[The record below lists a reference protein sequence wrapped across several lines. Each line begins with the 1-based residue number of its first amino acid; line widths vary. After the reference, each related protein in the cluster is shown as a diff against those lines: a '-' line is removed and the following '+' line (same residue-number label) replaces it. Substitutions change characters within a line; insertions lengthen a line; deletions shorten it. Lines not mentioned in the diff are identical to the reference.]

1 MSISYEE
8 MKKKLEKYDQ
18 MQLLSNYDRVD
29 NKIKAEL
36 EEQIERIDFEQIKEL
51 YNTTKEEVSF
61 ENDIIEP
68 IAYIEKDKLDKE
80 KFEKYFSLGEKAI
93 KEGKYSIVTM
103 AGGQGTRLGHSGPK
117 GTFDIGLDSHKSIF
131 EILADNIKEES
142 KKYDVMIPWY
152 IMTSKENNEETKAFF
167 EENNYF
173 GYNKEYVKFFQQGK
187 LPMCDEKGKILI
199 NEKGIIK
206 EASDGHGGIFQSMKR
221 NNITEDMKQRG
232 IEWAFIG
239 PVDNVLVK
247 MVDPVLLG
255 VMIDKKVLAGG
266 KSVVKANP
274 SEKVGVFC
282 KRNGKP
288 GVVEYT
294 EISQEMAEQVDE
306 NGELV
311 FGESHINCNLFNIS
325 AIEEVANKN
334 LPYHIA
340 HKKASYL
347 DENGNLVVPEKPN
360 AFKFESFIFDA
371 FDMLDDMAILRVK
384 REEEFAPV
392 KNAEGTD
399 SPETARELYKKFY
412 NIK

>member
-1 MSISYEE
+1 MTYEE
-8 MKKKLEKYDQ
+8 METKAKEYDQ
-18 MQLLSNYDRVD
+18 MQIITNYNRADEET
-29 NKIKAEL
+29 KKAL
-36 EEQIERIDFEQIKEL
+36 EEQISRIDFEQVSNL
-51 YNTTKEEVSF
+51 YETTKNEVSF
-61 ENDIIEP
+61 ENDVIEP
-68 IAYIEKDKLDKE
+68 IAYVEKDKLSE
-80 KFEKYFSLGEKAI
+80 EEYNKYFKLGEEAI
-93 KEGKYSIVTM
+93 KNGKYSAVIM

-117 GTFDIGLDSHKSIF
+117 GTFDIGLESHKSIF
-131 EILADNIKEES
+131 EILVDSLKEES
-142 KKYDVMIPWY
+142 NKYGVTIPCY
-152 IMTSKENNEETKAFF
+152 IMTSKENNAQTEAFF

-173 GYNKEYVKFFQQGK
+173 GYDKNAIKFFQQGK
-187 LPMCDEKGKILI
+187 LPMCDESGKILI
-199 NEKGIIK
+199 NENGIIK
-206 EASDGHGGIFQSMKR
+206 EAADGHGGIFQSLKKNGM
-221 NNITEDMKQRG
+221 TEDMKQKG

-247 MVDPVLLG
+247 MVDPILLG
-255 VMIDKKVLAGG
+255 IMIDKKVLAGG

-274 SEKVGVFC
+274 AEKVGVFC
-282 KRNGKP
+282 KRNGRP

-294 EISQEMAEQVDE
+294 EISKEMSERVDE

-311 FGESHINCNLFNIS
+311 FGESHINCNLFSLS

-347 DENGNLVVPEKPN
+347 DENGNLVVPDKPN
-360 AFKFESFIFDA
+360 AYKFESFIFDA

-399 SPETARELYKKFY
+399 SPETARQLYKEFY

>member
-1 MSISYEE
+1 MNFEE
-8 MKKKLEKYDQ
+8 LKEKVEKYGQ
-18 MQLLSNYDRVD
+18 EQVLNNYDKSDETTRED
-29 NKIKAEL
+29 LA
-36 EEQIERIDFEQIKEL
+36 EQIQRIDFEKLNKL
-51 YNTTKEEVSF
+51 YEQTKNEVSF
-61 ENDIIEP
+61 ENDVIEP
-68 IAYIEKDKLDKE
+68 ISYVDKE
-80 KFEKYFSLGEKAI
+80 KLSQEDYEKYLEIGETAI
-93 KEGKYSIVTM
+93 RNGEYSIVTM
-103 AGGQGTRLGHSGPK
+103 AGGQGTRLGHNGPK

-131 EILADNIKEES
+131 EILTDSIKAES
-142 KKYDVMIPWY
+142 EKYGVTIPWY
-152 IMTSKENNEETKAFF
+152 IMTSKENNDDTVAFF
-167 EENNYF
+167 ENNNYF
-173 GYNKEYVKFFQQGK
+173 GYDKNAVKFFQQGK
-187 LPMCDEKGKILI
+187 LPMCDESGKIIL
-199 NEKGIIK
+199 NEKGLIK

-221 NNITEDMKQRG
+221 GNVTEDMKQKG
-232 IEWAFIG
+232 VKWAFVG

-247 MVDPVLLG
+247 MVDPILLG
-255 VMIDKKVLAGG
+255 IMIDKGYPAGG

-294 EISQEMAEQVDE
+294 EISKEMAERTDA

-311 FGESHINCNLFNIS
+311 FGESHLNCNMFS
-325 AIEEVANKN
+325 VDAIEMVANKD

-347 DENGNLVVPEKPN
+347 DENGNLIVPEKPN
-360 AFKFESFIFDA
+360 AYKFESFIFDA
-371 FDMLDDMAILRVK
+371 FDMLSDMAILRVK

-412 NIK
+412 NL

>member
-1 MSISYEE
+1 MTEAE
-8 MKKKLEKYDQ
+8 LKAKVEKYGQ
-18 MQLLSNYDRVD
+18 AQIMSNYSNLSDEL
-29 NKIKAEL
+29 KKEL
-36 EEQIERIDFEQIKEL
+36 EEQIERIDFEKSNKLFEQ
-51 YNTTKEEVSF
+51 TKQEVSF
-61 ENDIIEP
+61 ENDVIEP
-68 IAYIEKDKLDKE
+68 ISYIDKE
-80 KFEKYFSLGEKAI
+80 KLSNEEYSKYLKLGEDAI
-93 KEGKYSIVTM
+93 KAGEYSIVTM

-131 EILADNIKEES
+131 EILTDSIKQDSE
-142 KKYDVMIPWY
+142 KYGVLIPWY
-152 IMTSKENNEETKAFF
+152 IMTSKENNDETVEFF
-167 EENNYF
+167 EKNNYF
-173 GYNKEYVKFFQQGK
+173 GYNKNFVKFFEQGK
-187 LPMCDEKGKILI
+187 LPMVDESGKILI
-199 NEKGIIK
+199 NEKGVIK

-221 NNITEDMKQRG
+221 GNVTEDMKQKG
-232 IEWAFIG
+232 VKWAFVG

-247 MVDPVLLG
+247 MVDPILLG
-255 VMIDKKVLAGG
+255 IMIDKNAPAGG

-274 SEKVGVFC
+274 EEKVGVFC

-294 EISQEMAEQVDE
+294 EISKEMAERTDA

-311 FGESHINCNLFNIS
+311 FGESHINCNMFS
-325 AIEEVANKN
+325 VDAIETVANKS

-360 AFKFESFIFDA
+360 AYKFESFIFDA

-392 KNAEGTD
+392 KNAEGND

-412 NIK
+412 NL